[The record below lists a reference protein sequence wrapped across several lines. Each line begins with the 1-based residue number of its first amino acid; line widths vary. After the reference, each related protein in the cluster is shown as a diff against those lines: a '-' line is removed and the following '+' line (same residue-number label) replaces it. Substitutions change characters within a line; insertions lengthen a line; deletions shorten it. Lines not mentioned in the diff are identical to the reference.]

1 MEVSW
6 ALLANAVIAGLLLGG
21 FYAAMSVGISISF
34 GMLDVVN
41 IAHPAFIILG
51 SYIAYIV
58 NERLGVDPIAAC
70 LVLSPLFFVLGLAL
84 YRVYYLCFEKRGQES
99 LRGLAFFFGILFIT
113 EVALVLIFG
122 VDYRMVQ
129 TAYSETTWR
138 LGPVDFPM
146 RLVVPFLVSV
156 TMVVGVQL
164 FLSHTF
170 FGRAVLAVAQDQ
182 LALRLMGVNPTRVKE
197 FAFAL
202 SIATAGV
209 AGAVLFVL
217 QPVQPAIGREDIR
230 PRFFFSA
237 AYTVLQFVILATAWN
252 ILGGYTGYVNFG
264 SAAFFAT
271 GAYSTVFLYKALHA
285 PLLVMIVTGTLAAGL
300 LGLAVGYL
308 TLRLRG
314 VFFAIATLALAA
326 VLHTFVVHLDYVCG
340 GRGPDNLP
348 PRVIPFGLP

>member
-58 NERLGVDPIAAC
+58 NDRFGLDPI
-70 LVLSPLFFVLGLAL
+70 VVSVMVSPLYFLLGMVL
-84 YRVYYLCFEKRGQES
+84 YRIYYVCFERRGQES

-122 VDYRMVQ
+122 VDYRMVS
-129 TAYSETTWR
+129 TRYGDVTWR
-138 LGPVDFPM
+138 AGAVDFPM
-146 RLVVPFLVSV
+146 RLVVPFLVSM
-156 TMVVGVQL
+156 TMVIGVQL
-164 FLSHTF
+164 FLTRTF

-182 LALRLMGVNPTRVKE
+182 LALRLMGVDPVRVKE
-197 FAFAL
+197 FAFVAL
-202 SIATAGV
+202 AV
-209 AGAVLFVL
+209 ALALAAVTQLI
-217 QPVQPAIGREDIR
+217 PNEY
-230 PRFFFSA
+230 FFTA
-237 AYTVLQFVILATAWN
+237 AYTVLLFVMLATAWN

-264 SAAFFAT
+264 SAAFFAI
-271 GAYSTVFLYKALHA
+271 GAYTTVFFYNAFKA
-285 PLLVMIVTGTLAAGL
+285 PLAVGIVAGTLVAGL
-300 LGLAVGYL
+300 AGLGLGYL

-314 VFFAIATLALAA
+314 VFFAIASLALAL
-326 VLHTFVVHLDYVCG
+326 VLYIFVV
-340 GRGPDNLP
+340 NQ
-348 PRVIPFGLP
+348 

>member
-1 MEVSW
+1 MEFPT
-6 ALLANAVIAGLLLGG
+6 ALVLNAIIAGLLLGG
-21 FYAAMSVGISISF
+21 FYAAVSVGISISF

-58 NERLGVDPIAAC
+58 NDRMGVDPIAVSLA
-70 LVLSPLFFVLGLAL
+70 VSPLFFALGMLL
-84 YRVYYLCFEKRGQES
+84 YRIYYLCFEKRGQES

-146 RLVVPFLVSV
+146 RLVVPFLVSM

-164 FLSHTF
+164 FLTHTF

-182 LALRLMGVNPTRVKE
+182 LALRLMGVNPTRVKGL
-197 FAFAL
+197 AFAL

-209 AGAVLFVL
+209 AGAFLIVI
-217 QPVQPAIGREDIR
+217 QPVQPALGREYIGLV
-230 PRFFFSA
+230 FA
-237 AYTVLQFVILATAWN
+237 VCV
-252 ILGGYTGYVNFG
+252 LGGMG
-264 SAAFFAT
+264 S
-271 GAYSTVFLYKALHA
+271 
-285 PLLVMIVTGTLAAGL
+285 IWGTLLGAFVLGIAESFTSTFFGPSWAPAVSFGLLLAALAFKPSGL
-300 LGLAVGYL
+300 LG
-308 TLRLRG
+308 R
-314 VFFAIATLALAA
+314 
-326 VLHTFVVHLDYVCG
+326 
-340 GRGPDNLP
+340 
-348 PRVIPFGLP
+348 

>member
-1 MEVSW
+1 MDFPT
-6 ALLANAVIAGLLLGG
+6 ALVLNAVIAGLLLGG
-21 FYAAMSVGISISF
+21 FYAAVSVGISISF

-58 NERLGVDPIAAC
+58 NDRMGFDPIAVSV
-70 LVLSPLFFVLGLAL
+70 VLSPLFFLLGMVL

-129 TAYSETTWR
+129 TAYSETTLR
-138 LGPVDFPM
+138 LGVVDFPL

-156 TMVVGVQL
+156 TMVVGIQV

-182 LALRLMGVNPTRVKE
+182 LALRLMGVNPFRVKE

-209 AGAVLFVL
+209 AGAFLIVI
-217 QPVQPAIGREDIR
+217 QPVQPAIGREYIGLVFAVCVLGGMGSIWGTLLGAFVLGLAESFTST
-230 PRFFFSA
+230 FFGPSWAPAVSFG
-237 AYTVLQFVILATAWN
+237 LLLAT
-252 ILGGYTGYVNFG
+252 L
-264 SAAFFAT
+264 AFRP
-271 GAYSTVFLYKALHA
+271 S
-285 PLLVMIVTGTLAAGL
+285 GL
-300 LGLAVGYL
+300 LG
-308 TLRLRG
+308 R
-314 VFFAIATLALAA
+314 
-326 VLHTFVVHLDYVCG
+326 
-340 GRGPDNLP
+340 
-348 PRVIPFGLP
+348 

>member
-6 ALLANAVIAGLLLGG
+6 ALLANAIIAGLLLGG

-58 NERLGVDPIAAC
+58 NDRFGFDPIVVS
-70 LVLSPLFFVLGLAL
+70 LVVSPLFFALGLLL
-84 YRVYYLCFEKRGQES
+84 YRIYYVCFERRGQES

-164 FLSHTF
+164 FLTHTF

-182 LALRLMGVNPTRVKE
+182 LALRLMAVNPNRVKGL
-197 FAFAL
+197 AFGL
-202 SIATAGV
+202 SIA
-209 AGAVLFVL
+209 
-217 QPVQPAIGREDIR
+217 
-230 PRFFFSA
+230 SA
-237 AYTVLQFVILATAWN
+237 
-252 ILGGYTGYVNFG
+252 
-264 SAAFFAT
+264 
-271 GAYSTVFLYKALHA
+271 
-285 PLLVMIVTGTLAAGL
+285 
-300 LGLAVGYL
+300 
-308 TLRLRG
+308 
-314 VFFAIATLALAA
+314 
-326 VLHTFVVHLDYVCG
+326 C
-340 GRGPDNLP
+340 
-348 PRVIPFGLP
+348 